1 MDSLIKNETLDS
13 REISKMAEIEGD
25 SNDCFIPSTYLA
37 LFLHYIQDI
46 ISTAERFQKWQK

>member
-46 ISTAERFQKWQK
+46 ISTAERFQKWQE